1 MADVIVVGGGIAGLV
16 CAYRLAQAGKKPIV
30 IESRGK
36 AGGLIFGVPMGGVTV
51 DVGAESYA
59 RRSLASGSLVS
70 ELGLEQV
77 TPGGTSW
84 IFDEGQVYRIPY
96 GTLGIPADV
105 TDPEVVKVLGPA
117 AADRAAQ
124 DLTLPPEIG
133 ADCLDLGSL
142 VTARMGA
149 AVVDCFVR
157 PVAGGVHSTDPS
169 LLAVETVAPGLREAF
184 LRLGTLTAAVQELK
198 AKQPAGPMVAAPVGG
213 LFRVCERLVEE
224 IVARGGQVHTRCY
237 GTSLRRDSNQWV
249 LSTAAAIRGEHP
261 SADPIAGDET
271 GELRAADLVI
281 AVPAPYALDLLTSA
295 NIDAGITREDLPVGA
310 DLVGATLVLDAP
322 ELDVAP
328 RGSGVLVVP
337 GQSAVQAKALTHY
350 SVKWA
355 WVRQDQPLHVVRV
368 SYGRSGQPR
377 PQVDQYDALRDASTI
392 LGVELSPGQLKGHC
406 VSHFNGSLPPHT
418 PAYRQQIE
426 TLQQKISQ
434 QQGLHI
440 VGSWVAGTGLAA
452 VIPQAEQIAKE
463 IASC

>member
-16 CAYRLAQAGKKPIV
+16 CAYRLAQAGKQPIV

-36 AGGLIFGVPMGGVTV
+36 AGGLIFGVPMGGITV

-59 RRSLASGSLVS
+59 RRSLASGSLVE

-84 IFDEGQVYRIPY
+84 IFNEGQVYRIPY
-96 GTLGIPADV
+96 GTLGIPADI
-105 TDPEVVKVLGPA
+105 TDSEVVKVLGETA
-117 AADRAAQ
+117 AARAAQ

-142 VTARMGA
+142 VAARMGA
-149 AVVDCFVR
+149 AVVDYFVR

-198 AKQPAGPMVAAPVGG
+198 ANQPDGPMVAAPAGG

-224 IVARGGQVHTRCY
+224 IIASGGQVHTRCY
-237 GTSLRRDSNQWV
+237 GKAIRRDGDEWV
-249 LSTAAAIRGEHP
+249 LSTAAAIRGDHP
-261 SADPIAGDET
+261 SADPMAGEAT
-271 GELRAADLVI
+271 SELRAADLVI
-281 AVPAPYALDLLTSA
+281 ALPAPHALDLLASA
-295 NIDAGITREDLPVGA
+295 DIDTGIGREDLPVGA
-310 DLVGATLVLDAP
+310 DLVGVTLVLDAP
-322 ELDVAP
+322 ELDAAP

-337 GQSAVQAKALTHY
+337 GQSVVKAKALTHY

-355 WVRQDQPLHVVRV
+355 WVRQDQPLHVIRV

-392 LGVELSPGQLKGHC
+392 LGVALRPEQLRGHC

-418 PAYRQQIE
+418 PEYRKHID

-434 QQGLHI
+434 QQGLHV